1 MLHVTRT
8 QTHIHSVYN
17 SFGVKWFKYT
27 YSFNFLKMGIYS
39 YHSIV
44 VVVVVVF
51 VVARVLFLHI
61 LFRSENILLFLRLL
75 RGRQSEWASRIDN
88 VCTSNG
94 SAS

>member
-1 MLHVTRT
+1 M
-8 QTHIHSVYN
+8 
-17 SFGVKWFKYT
+17 K
-27 YSFNFLKMGIYS
+27 IYS

-44 VVVVVVF
+44 VVVDVVF

-61 LFRSENILLFLRLL
+61 FISSQKNILLFLRLL
-75 RGRQSEWASRIDN
+75 RERQSEWASRIDN